1 MKNDNIGCESQNEC
15 GAFFKKEARILSV
28 KKKTNVILTSRSWHE
43 WMLSSIQKQCS
54 DFIWILLRDDEKF
67 TQEFLHSIQCEKVFI
82 PHWSRIIS
90 DDILQNFECVI
101 FHMTDLPYGRGGS
114 PLQNLIVRGH
124 RETQISALRA
134 DAGIDTG
141 PIYCKSPLTL
151 DGTAQEIFE
160 RASLVIE
167 KMIVKIITED
177 MKPTPQQGNPLVFKR
192 RNPSEGDLA
201 NLKSIESIYDYIR
214 MLDCPGYPP
223 AFIETPFLKLEFHDA
238 KLGKDGMLD
247 ARVTFI
253 PRK

>member
-1 MKNDNIGCESQNEC
+1 MIY
-15 GAFFKKEARILSV
+15 GAKVTSTSKDQFALV
-28 KKKTNVILTSRSWHE
+28 TSRPWHA
-43 WMLSSIQKQCS
+43 WMERSLKEKLPNTTWVLIDTPQDFSIEKLRLAGCS
-54 DFIWILLRDDEKF
+54 KI
-67 TQEFLHSIQCEKVFI
+67 FI
-82 PHWSRIIS
+82 PHWSHMIPES
-90 DDILQNFECVI
+90 LVSEFECII

-114 PLQNLIVRGH
+114 PLQNLIARGH
-124 RETQISALRA
+124 RETKISALRA

-151 DGTAQEIFE
+151 EGTAKEIFE

-167 KMIVKIITED
+167 EMIVKIITENI
-177 MKPTPQQGNPLVFKR
+177 KPTPQQGKPIIFKR

-238 KLGKDGMLD
+238 KLGKDGALN

>member
-1 MKNDNIGCESQNEC
+1 MLDG
-15 GAFFKKEARILSV
+15 GSV
-28 KKKTNVILTSRSWHE
+28 TSTPKVHYALVTSRPWHE
-43 WMLSSIQKQCS
+43 WMEKSLG
-54 DFIWILLRDDEKF
+54 EKF
-67 TQEFLHSIQCEKVFI
+67 PATSWLLINDPREFSLEKLRSFACSKVFI
-82 PHWSRIIS
+82 PHWSHLIPTP
-90 DDILQNFECVI
+90 LLKEFECII

-114 PLQNLIVRGH
+114 PLQNLIIRGH
-124 RETQISALRA
+124 RETKISALRA

-151 DGTAQEIFE
+151 EGTAQEIFE

-167 KMIVKIITED
+167 TMIIKIITENIR
-177 MKPTPQQGNPLVFKR
+177 PTPQQGEPVVFKR
-192 RNPSEGDLA
+192 RIPSEGDLSK
-201 NLKSIESIYDYIR
+201 LKSIESIYDYIR

-253 PRK
+253 PRE